1 VTTRTTGTGRNQR
14 AASLPGR
21 RRWLPLA
28 LVGVGVAV
36 IAAVALVSTSWS
48 GRKPAAADVTDPAR
62 FDLPALIGDGRVRLA
77 DFKGK
82 PVVVNFFASWCGPC
96 EAELPEFA
104 KAARALKGKVSF
116 VAVNSQ
122 ELRAANGVEMARSKG
137 LDDAGVVLAR
147 DVGPAPSKLLH
158 DALGR
163 GMPLNAFYD
172 SDGRLLE
179 VRLGALVENKLAV
192 QLERFYGVT
201 F

>member
-1 VTTRTTGTGRNQR
+1 MKTGTTGTGRHRR
-14 AASLPGR
+14 ADSLPGR
-21 RRWLPLA
+21 RRWLPLG

-36 IAAVALVSTSWS
+36 IAAVALVSASS
-48 GRKPAAADVTDPAR
+48 SARKPAAADVADPAR

-104 KAARALKGKVSF
+104 EAARALKGKVSF

-179 VRLGALVENKLAV
+179 VRLGALVENKLAA